1 MGLWESL
8 TGRTRAKA
16 PDLDN
21 LFLVPSAAITLETG
35 LELRPTGTGSVCYR
49 APVGAAY
56 DQVQADVLALLGSD
70 STPDVE
76 VSRDSFGFTWLVVTG
91 DPADTGGLC
100 TDLHAVNST
109 LAEQGFDGGLLC
121 TLVPFADPGGRRLG
135 LVYLYKQGTFYPF
148 APLVGAGQRRDNLLE
163 ISVRDA
169 LAGELPMERDLQRW
183 LAVWGAPGL

>member
-8 TGRTRAKA
+8 TGRSRAKA

-35 LELRPTGTGSVCYR
+35 LGLVPTGTGSVCYR
-49 APVGAAY
+49 APAGAAY
-56 DQVQADVLALLGSD
+56 AQVQADVLALLGTD
-70 STPDVE
+70 STPEVE
-76 VSRDSFGFTWLVVTG
+76 VTRDSFGFTWLVVTG
-91 DPADTGGLC
+91 DPADSGALC

-121 TLVPFADPGGRRLG
+121 TLVPFADAGGRRVG

-148 APLVGAGQRRDNLLE
+148 APQGEQTRDTLLE
-163 ISVRDA
+163 LSVRD
-169 LAGELPMERDLQRW
+169 LLDKELPMEPDLQRW
-183 LAVWGAPGL
+183 LAVWKAPGL